1 MPTDALDTLTRK
13 LEDLRLELDRLDT
26 ERTKIKQ
33 KISKLQQVAIAVGD
47 RVRISNPTF
56 SVYHNNIES
65 DSLGTVTRV
74 TKKRILYAP
83 TTENLLTASQGTFPR
98 SSHASAPHGSSETVW
113 RRPIRQNRRTRKR
126 TRQRARKRTRRT
138 AEASNT

>member
-33 KISKLQQVAIAVGD
+33 KISKLQQIAIAVGD

-56 SVYHNNIES
+56 SVYHDNIES
-65 DSLGTVTRV
+65 DSLGTVSYPYVCGHRRYFEHV
-74 TKKRILYAP
+74 FVPIA
-83 TTENLLTASQGTFPR
+83 FPR
-98 SSHASAPHGSSETVW
+98 
-113 RRPIRQNRRTRKR
+113 
-126 TRQRARKRTRRT
+126 
-138 AEASNT
+138 

>member
-33 KISKLQQVAIAVGD
+33 KISKLQQTAIAVGD

-74 TKKRILYAP
+74 TKKRICIR
-83 TTENLLTASQGTFPR
+83 TDNGELTNRIPR
-98 SSHASAPHGSSETVW
+98 NVSK
-113 RRPIRQNRRTRKR
+113 I
-126 TRQRARKRTRRT
+126 
-138 AEASNT
+138 